1 MGREIK
7 FKIWNPAGNAFL
19 YDIENVYACL
29 MQQHVFDKSQPTR
42 GGTPAYDHRSDGM
55 VWCQFTGLKDK
66 NGKEIYEGDIVKWVS
81 IHSGAEGKEYI
92 DTVKWDD
99 RYACF
104 MLMPHVHEPGAA
116 VMEVI
121 GNIFQDAHLLV
132 WDNENKP
139 KR

>member
-7 FKIWNPAGNAFL
+7 FREFVNGKFHYWGFVEEGIFKGP
-19 YDIENVYACL
+19 VTP
-29 MQQHVFDKSQPTR
+29 STTR
-42 GGTPAYDHRSDGM
+42 GVHS
-55 VWCQFTGLKDK
+55 QFTGLKDK

-132 WDNENKP
+132 WDNEKQKNL
-139 KR
+139 